1 MASEEAIEV
10 VSEVETEKVDS
21 EVEVIEKVDS
31 EDPEKVE
38 EEVDSEEVA
47 DQTVMPQKRNRREEE
62 ATKRGCLIATKSSS
76 LGSEL
81 SVVRNQHYGASYLG
95 LRV

>member
-1 MASEEAIEV
+1 VASDEAIEV

-47 DQTVMPQKRNRREEE
+47 DQTVMPQKKN
-62 ATKRGCLIATKSSS
+62 TPNHNQVLISWDK
-76 LGSEL
+76 LFL
-81 SVVRNQHYGASYLG
+81 FKFLI
-95 LRV
+95 